1 MNLGGVLIPAA
12 TPFDRETG
20 DVDVVAMRSNIRAW
34 LEHPVL
40 GIVIGGSTGE
50 AVLLDES
57 ERRSLLEAARGVI
70 PGERLLVAGA
80 GAESTRATLRLCRM
94 AADAGADAVLVMPP
108 AFYKGAMTPEALAL
122 HYRRVADD
130 SPLPVIVYQVPIR
143 LSTLDLPTG
152 LVAELSRHENIVG
165 IKDSRPTLDTVGELV
180 EQCRDGFQ
188 VLVGTGANLYG
199 ALEVGAVGGILGV
212 ANLAPAECAAIV
224 LAFQEGRAAD
234 AGRLQ
239 ERVAPVHKAIVG
251 EMGVGGVKAALDLLG
266 LRGGDPR
273 PPLLPFPEKRLAEVR
288 AILERARLLH
298 ALEGIEAAQ
307 TATPA

>member
-1 MNLGGVLIPAA
+1 MKLAGVLIPAV

-20 DVDVVAMRSNIRAW
+20 DVDVVSMRANIRSW
-34 LEHPVL
+34 LAHRVL

-50 AVLLDES
+50 AVLLDEG
-57 ERRSLLEAARGVI
+57 ERRALLEAARGVI
-70 PGERLLVAGA
+70 PGERLLVAGT

-94 AADAGADAVLVMPP
+94 AADAGADAVLIMPP

-130 SPLPVIVYQVPIR
+130 SPLPVIVYQVPLR

-165 IKDSRPTLDTVGELV
+165 IKDSRPALDTVGELV
-180 EQCRDGFQ
+180 EHCREGFQ
-188 VLVGTGANLYG
+188 VLVGNGANLYG

-212 ANLAPAECAAIV
+212 ANVAPAECAALV
-224 LAFQEGRAAD
+224 EAFQQGRAAD

-239 ERVAPVHKAIVG
+239 ETVGPVHKAIVG

-273 PPLLPFPEKRLAEVR
+273 PPLLPFPAKRLGDVR
-288 AILERARLLH
+288 AVLEQAGLLH
-298 ALEGIEAAQ
+298 SAVQ
-307 TATPA
+307 TPAAV